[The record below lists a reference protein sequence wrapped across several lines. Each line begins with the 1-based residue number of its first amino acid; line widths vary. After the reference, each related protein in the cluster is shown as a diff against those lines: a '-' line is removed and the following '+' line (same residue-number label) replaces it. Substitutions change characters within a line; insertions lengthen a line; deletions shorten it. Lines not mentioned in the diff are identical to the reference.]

1 MRSVF
6 CFVLCAHRTHLG
18 LAYHAAL
25 ARSQRSVVRT
35 DCRHKKGTAGM
46 LHLDIPMVLLDDS
59 TVVVK
64 DAEGKIH
71 VKNQTDRGVVVD
83 ADHGA
88 HCRESA
94 PRD

>member
-1 MRSVF
+1 
-6 CFVLCAHRTHLG
+6 
-18 LAYHAAL
+18 
-25 ARSQRSVVRT
+25 
-35 DCRHKKGTAGM
+35 M